1 MVYTLMVAITS
12 LEPNMQQTA
21 PCSRCHTSYFI
32 DYIYILNDGN
42 MVCKHCLNDEDN
54 YEGREMSEEK
64 RLEALT
70 DKITRALEVLE
81 SGKSCHIQVK
91 GLQFGTV
98 EHYRTI
104 AEYLYWKASKVEE
117 ILLGAA

>member
-1 MVYTLMVAITS
+1 MAHTLMVAITS

-21 PCSRCHTSYFI
+21 PCSRCHVNYFI
-32 DYIYILNDGN
+32 DDIYELNGGEL
-42 MVCKHCLNDEDN
+42 VCKHCLNDEDN

-64 RLEALT
+64 RLEELS

-81 SGKSCHIQVK
+81 SGKSCHLEIK
-91 GLQFGTV
+91 DMQFGTK
-98 EHYRTI
+98 EHYKI
-104 AEYLYWKASKVEE
+104 VAEYLFWKARRVEE